1 MPAYSA
7 ANEIVL
13 TEHKEH
19 YDFRALSQAVITT
32 AEYCTHKE
40 ADKADV
46 GIVAQCRNQLWRTNC
61 VAVTRRGATDK
72 LCAWN
77 TYMDEFAYNKPKTVT
92 TQGSWNRMR
101 GRKLVASQGHV

>member
-19 YDFRALSQAVITT
+19 YDLRALSQAVITT
-32 AEYCTHKE
+32 ADYCTHKD

-61 VAVTRRGATDK
+61 VAVTRRGAADK

-77 TYMDEFAYNKPKTVT
+77 PYYFSNLPY

-101 GRKLVASQGHV
+101 GRKLAASVGHV